1 MGVWQATEGLE
12 TERGV
17 AAEGWRELAAGFGG
31 GSVGASG
38 SPIPGD
44 SPEAPPRRC
53 GPAPS
58 VDAVREYLREIGRV
72 PLLTADEEVC
82 LAKRIE
88 RGDPEAR
95 RKLTEANLRLVVSI
109 AKRYVGRGIPLLD
122 LIQEGNLGL
131 VRAVEKFDYRRGNKF
146 STYATWWIRQAIT
159 RGIADQSRTIRIPVH
174 MTEKMSG
181 LLRVQR
187 QLTLE
192 LGREP
197 TPDEMAAEM
206 GVESD
211 RVYEML
217 KIGQQ
222 PVSLETPTGAQ
233 GDAEI
238 GELIEDAAAV
248 APLEA
253 VGEAMRR
260 EQLKEILAGL
270 THRERSVIELR
281 YGLRDDRPRT
291 LDEVGQRFGLTR
303 ERIRQ
308 IEARTLA
315 KLRSCGETQ
324 RLRECPD

>member
-1 MGVWQATEGLE
+1 MGVWQATEGLVPD
-12 TERGV
+12 GG
-17 AAEGWRELAAGFGG
+17 AADDGWRELTTGFGC
-31 GSVGASG
+31 G
-38 SPIPGD
+38 SPVAPRSPLGDDAPG
-44 SPEAPPRRC
+44 APRRC

-58 VDAVREYLREIGRV
+58 VDAVREYLREIGKV

-88 RGDPEAR
+88 RRDPEAR

-211 RVYEML
+211 RVYEIL

-222 PVSLETPTGAQ
+222 PVSLETPAGEQ

-238 GELIEDAAAV
+238 GELIEDATAV
-248 APLEA
+248 APPEA
-253 VGEAMRR
+253 VGEVMRK

-270 THRERSVIELR
+270 TTRERSVIELR

-308 IEARTLA
+308 IEAKTLA
-315 KLRSCGETQ
+315 KLRSRGESQ
-324 RLRECPD
+324 RLRECLD

>member
-1 MGVWQATEGLE
+1 MRRWQTTEGLDPE
-12 TERGV
+12 ADVRD
-17 AAEGWRELAAGFGG
+17 EGWRELGVRRDRQMGVLPTPAGSSDGR
-31 GSVGASG
+31 
-38 SPIPGD
+38 PL
-44 SPEAPPRRC
+44 RQ
-53 GPAPS
+53 GPAPG
-58 VDAVREYLREIGRV
+58 VDAVREYLRAIGRV

-82 LAKRIE
+82 LAKRAE
-88 RGDPEAR
+88 DGDAEAR

-131 VRAVEKFDYRRGNKF
+131 VRAVEKFDYRRGYKF

-197 TPDEMAAEM
+197 TPEEVAAEM
-206 GVESD
+206 GVEPS

-217 KIGQQ
+217 TISQQ
-222 PVSLETPTGAQ
+222 PVSLETPAGAD
-233 GDAEI
+233 GDSEI
-238 GELIEDAAAV
+238 GELIEDAGAV
-248 APLEA
+248 APPDA
-253 VGEAMRR
+253 VGELLRK
-260 EQLKEILAGL
+260 EQLAAILAGL
-270 THRERSVIELR
+270 THRERRVIELR
-281 YGLRDDRPRT
+281 YGLGDDRPRT

-308 IEARTLA
+308 IEYKTLS
-315 KLRSCGETQ
+315 KLRSLGESQ
-324 RLRECPD
+324 RLWECLD

>member
-1 MGVWQATEGLE
+1 MRMRRWHTGEGVENESRTND
-12 TERGV
+12 
-17 AAEGWRELAAGFGG
+17 EGWHEMTALASNGRLRSAP
-31 GSVGASG
+31 VADART
-38 SPIPGD
+38 PRA
-44 SPEAPPRRC
+44 APPT
-53 GPAPS
+53 A

-88 RGDPEAR
+88 RGDMDAK

-131 VRAVEKFDYRRGNKF
+131 VRAVEKFDYRRGYKF

-159 RGIADQSRTIRIPVH
+159 RGIADQARTIRIPVH

-187 QLTLE
+187 ELTRE

-197 TPDEMAAEM
+197 TADEVAAEL
-206 GVESD
+206 GVEVE
-211 RVYEML
+211 RVHEML
-217 KIGQQ
+217 TISQQ
-222 PVSLETPTGAQ
+222 PVSLETPAGAD
-233 GDAEI
+233 GDSEI
-238 GELIEDAAAV
+238 GELIEDATAV
-248 APLEA
+248 APVEA
-253 VGEAMRR
+253 VGEVLRR
-260 EQLKEILAGL
+260 EQLKEVLAGL

-308 IEARTLA
+308 IEAKTLA
-315 KLRSCGETQ
+315 KLRSCTDTQ
-324 RLRECPD
+324 RLRECLD

>member
-1 MGVWQATEGLE
+1 M
-12 TERGV
+12 
-17 AAEGWRELAAGFGG
+17 
-31 GSVGASG
+31 
-38 SPIPGD
+38 
-44 SPEAPPRRC
+44 
-53 GPAPS
+53 
-58 VDAVREYLREIGRV
+58 

-88 RGDPEAR
+88 RHDPEAR

-197 TPDEMAAEM
+197 TPAEMAAEM

-217 KIGQQ
+217 KISQQ
-222 PVSLETPTGAQ
+222 PVSLETPAGDQ

-238 GELIEDAAAV
+238 GELIEDATAV

-253 VGEAMRR
+253 VGEAMRK
-260 EQLKEILAGL
+260 EQLEEILAGL

-281 YGLRDDRPRT
+281 YRPAGRPAPHARRGRPAVRPDPRAHPPDRGQDARQAEELRRVAAPARVPR
-291 LDEVGQRFGLTR
+291 LTSR
-303 ERIRQ
+303 R
-308 IEARTLA
+308 LA
-315 KLRSCGETQ
+315 AGYSSW
-324 RLRECPD
+324 